1 MTTQKTVLLVRHG
14 ETEWNLLAHIQG
26 SSDIELTENG
36 KEQAIEVANRLKK
49 DVENGIVYSSPL
61 KRAVYTANAISN
73 NNTIIHE
80 GLTEM
85 DFVSWEGHKFSE
97 FVDTELYKK
106 FLSGEDGGPFGDSGN
121 TIAGYKEKNRKL
133 IDELSDKHEGKT
145 IILVSHGAWI
155 KCAILGLMEMDPVMY
170 HHFEMGNT

>member
-1 MTTQKTVLLVRHG
+1 MTTHKTVLLVRHG

-85 DFVSWEGHKFSE
+85 DFGSWEGHKFSE
-97 FVDTELYKK
+97 FVDTELYIRTIKEC
-106 FLSGEDGGPFGDSGN
+106 FL
-121 TIAGYKEKNRKL
+121 
-133 IDELSDKHEGKT
+133 
-145 IILVSHGAWI
+145 LV
-155 KCAILGLMEMDPVMY
+155 
-170 HHFEMGNT
+170 N